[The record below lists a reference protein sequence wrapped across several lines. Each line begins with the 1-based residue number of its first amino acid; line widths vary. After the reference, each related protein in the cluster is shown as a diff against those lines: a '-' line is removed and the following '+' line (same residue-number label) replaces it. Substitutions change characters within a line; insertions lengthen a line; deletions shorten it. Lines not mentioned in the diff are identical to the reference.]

1 MDFEVLLKL
10 QDKAVE
16 LAMSKDPANAV
27 PNRDFKYEKI
37 LCTLVVKECARIADI
52 ERDKSAGCGYITK
65 TKGEEILEHFGV
77 DNE

>member
-16 LAMSKDPANAV
+16 IAMSKDPVNAV

-37 LCTLVVKECARIADI
+37 LCTLVVEECARIADI
-52 ERDKSAGCGYITK
+52 EKDRSAGCGYITK
-65 TKGEEILEHFGV
+65 TKGEEILEYFGV
-77 DNE
+77 DTK